1 MRARGESGIT
11 VVEVIVSV
19 ALVSIVSAVFLPI
32 MATSSRSVH
41 PMRVRS
47 QTIDSLRNSLSAI
60 GREMRSAACVLEPA
74 AGPSAAAATPSN
86 RLKFRTEANNVSY
99 EVTYIAENGQLIRQ
113 VTGEDSVLVETG
125 LVNPGDAFTH
135 IETPRRTVKV
145 LFHFQ
150 PDPDE
155 PALDLSTVI
164 TGRNAWDGCL

>member
-1 MRARGESGIT
+1 MRARGDAGIT
-11 VVEVIVSV
+11 VVEMVVSV
-19 ALVSIVSAVFLPI
+19 ALVSIVSAVFLPV

-47 QTIDSLRNSLSAI
+47 QTIDSLRNSLSSI
-60 GREMRSAACVLEPA
+60 GREMRSAACVLEPGA
-74 AGPSAAAATPSN
+74 NDPPGN
-86 RLKFRTEANNVSY
+86 RLRFVTEANNSEY

-113 VTGEDSVLVETG
+113 VTGENSVLVETG
-125 LVNPGDAFTH
+125 LVEPGDAFTH
-135 IETPRRTVKV
+135 IATPRRTVKV

-164 TGRNAWDGCL
+164 TGRNAWDGC

>member
-1 MRARGESGIT
+1 MRARGDAGIT
-11 VVEVIVSV
+11 VVEMIVSV
-19 ALVSIVSAVFLPI
+19 ALVSIVSAVFLPV

-60 GREMRSAACVLEPA
+60 GREMRSAACVLEP
-74 AGPSAAAATPSN
+74 GPNDPPGN
-86 RLKFRTEANNVSY
+86 RLRFVTEANNSEY
-99 EVTYIAENGQLIRQ
+99 EVTYIAGNGQLIRQ

-125 LVNPGDAFTH
+125 LVNPDDAFTH
-135 IETPRRTVKV
+135 IATPRRTVKV

-164 TGRNAWDGCL
+164 TGRNAWDGC

>member
-1 MRARGESGIT
+1 MRARGDAGIT
-11 VVEVIVSV
+11 VVEMVVSV
-19 ALVSIVSAVFLPI
+19 ALVSIVSAVFLPV

-47 QTIDSLRNSLSAI
+47 QTIDSLRNSLSSI
-60 GREMRSAACVLEPA
+60 GREMRSAACVLEPL
-74 AGPSAAAATPSN
+74 AGSSAATATPSN
-86 RLKFRTEANNVSY
+86 RLTFKTEANNSEY
-99 EVTYIAENGQLIRQ
+99 TVTYIAENGQLIRE
-113 VTGEDSVLVETG
+113 VEGENSVLVETG

-164 TGRNAWDGCL
+164 TGRNAWDGC

>member
-1 MRARGESGIT
+1 MRARGDAGIT
-11 VVEVIVSV
+11 VVEMIVSV

-47 QTIDSLRNSLSAI
+47 QTIDSLRNSLASI
-60 GREMRSAACVLEPA
+60 GREMRSAACVLEPGA
-74 AGPSAAAATPSN
+74 NDPPGN
-86 RLKFRTEANNVSY
+86 RLKFVTEANNSEY

-113 VTGEDSVLVETG
+113 VTGENSVLVESG
-125 LVNPGDAFTH
+125 LVEPGDAFTH
-135 IETPRRTVKV
+135 IATPRRTVKV

-164 TGRNAWDGCL
+164 TGRNAWDGC

>member
-1 MRARGESGIT
+1 MRARDESGIT

-19 ALVSIVSAVFLPI
+19 MLVSVVSAVFLPI
-32 MATSSRSVH
+32 MATSSRSIH
-41 PMRVRS
+41 PMRVKS
-47 QTIDSLRNSLSAI
+47 QTIDSLRNSLASI

-74 AGPSAAAATPSN
+74 AAPSAAEATPSN
-86 RLKFRTEANNVSY
+86 ELTFVTEANNTEY
-99 EVTYIAENGQLIRQ
+99 TVTYTAENGQLLRQ
-113 VTGEDSVLVETG
+113 VEGEDIVQLVETG

-164 TGRNAWDGCL
+164 TGRNAWDGC

>member
-1 MRARGESGIT
+1 MRARGDAGIT
-11 VVEVIVSV
+11 VVELIVSV
-19 ALVSIVSAVFLPI
+19 ALISIVSAVFLPI

-47 QTIDSLRNSLSAI
+47 QTIDSLRNSLASI
-60 GREMRSAACVLEPA
+60 GREMRSAACVLEP
-74 AGPSAAAATPSN
+74 GPNDLPGN
-86 RLKFRTEANNVSY
+86 RLTFVTEANNSEY

-135 IETPRRTVKV
+135 IATPRRTVKV

-164 TGRNAWDGCL
+164 TGRNAWDGC

>member
-1 MRARGESGIT
+1 MRARGDAGIT
-11 VVEVIVSV
+11 VVEMIVSV
-19 ALVSIVSAVFLPI
+19 ALISIVSAVFLPI

-47 QTIDSLRNSLSAI
+47 QTIDSLRNSLASI
-60 GREMRSAACVLEPA
+60 GREMRSAACVIEPGA
-74 AGPSAAAATPSN
+74 NDPPGN
-86 RLKFRTEANNVSY
+86 RLKFVTEANNSEY

-113 VTGEDSVLVETG
+113 VTGENSVLVETG

-135 IETPRRTVKV
+135 IATPRRTVKV

-155 PALDLSTVI
+155 PVLDLSTVM
-164 TGRNAWDGCL
+164 TGRNAWDGC

>member
-1 MRARGESGIT
+1 MRARGDAGIT
-11 VVEVIVSV
+11 VVEMILSV
-19 ALVSIVSAVFLPI
+19 AMVSIVSAVFLPL

-47 QTIDSLRNSLSAI
+47 QTIDSLRNSLSSI
-60 GREMRSAACVLEPA
+60 GRELRSAACVIEPL
-74 AGPSAAAATPSN
+74 AGPSAAEATPSN
-86 RLKFRTEANNVSY
+86 ELKFVTEANNTEY
-99 EVTYIAENGQLIRQ
+99 TVTYTAENGQLLRQ
-113 VTGEDSVLVETG
+113 VEGEDIVQLVETG

-164 TGRNAWDGCL
+164 TGRNAWDGC